1 MLSINQRPPKP
12 PVVVLWH
19 MWLKSIQAHATQEE
33 PTVCLWLKHVHAKAG
48 VCALGFCGRS
58 VAKMTLRG
66 QQSDLFKLIFGS
78 GAELLI
84 SDDAPQ
90 SSLWEGLV

>member
-1 MLSINQRPPKP
+1 MFVAEPCAR
-12 PVVVLWH
+12 
-19 MWLKSIQAHATQEE
+19 KSMRVCFGFLQA
-33 PTVCLWLKHVHAKAG
+33 
-48 VCALGFCGRS
+48 S
-58 VAKMTLRG
+58 VSMVTFRG

-90 SSLWEGLV
+90 LGLWEGLVSTKWTFYFINQLYLPKPSPTFQVPQLPAEA